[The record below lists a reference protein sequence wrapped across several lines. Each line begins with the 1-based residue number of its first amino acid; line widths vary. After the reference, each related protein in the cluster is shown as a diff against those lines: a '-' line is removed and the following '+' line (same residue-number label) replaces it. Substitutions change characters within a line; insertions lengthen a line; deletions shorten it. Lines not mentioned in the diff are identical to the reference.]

1 MITLDQVKSELELHF
16 KQVDAILAEME
27 SYLPLSECDF
37 EDVEKLKT
45 IDSFILRFVKIQDRM
60 GEKLFPALLET
71 LGEYKSNM
79 SLIDVLHRLE
89 KLELINSS
97 DEWIDYRK
105 LRNSLTHEY
114 PNNRKEIAETIK
126 LAVDVY
132 KTMREIYSHIIK
144 R

>member
-1 MITLDQVKSELELHF
+1 MITLDQVQSELDLHF
-16 KQVDAILAEME
+16 KQVEAILAEME
-27 SYLPLSECDF
+27 SYLPLSEPDF
-37 EDVEKLKT
+37 DDVDKLKT

-60 GEKLFPALLET
+60 GEKLFPVLLEQ

-89 KLELINSS
+89 KLELISSS

-114 PNNRKEIAETIK
+114 PNNRKEIAEIIK

-132 KTMREIYSHIIK
+132 KTMREIYSHMIK

>member
-1 MITLDQVKSELELHF
+1 MITLNQVKSELELHF

-27 SYLPLSECDF
+27 SYLPLSEHDF
-37 EDVEKLKT
+37 EDIEKLKT

-71 LGEYKSNM
+71 LGEYKSTM

-89 KLELINSS
+89 KLELIHSS

-105 LRNSLTHEY
+105 LSNSLTHEY
-114 PNNRKEIAETIK
+114 LNNRKEIAEIIK

-132 KTMREIYSHIIK
+132 KTMREIYLHMIK

>member
-27 SYLPLSECDF
+27 SYLPLSERDF

-114 PNNRKEIAETIK
+114 PNNRKEIAEIIK

-132 KTMREIYSHIIK
+132 KTMREIYSHMIK